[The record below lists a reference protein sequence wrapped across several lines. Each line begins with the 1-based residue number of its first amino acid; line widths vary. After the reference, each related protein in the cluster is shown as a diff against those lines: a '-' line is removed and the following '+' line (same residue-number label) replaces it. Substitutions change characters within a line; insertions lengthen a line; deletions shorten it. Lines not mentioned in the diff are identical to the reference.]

1 MENTVIVIAGPTAS
15 GKTSAA
21 IEVAKHFHTKIISA
35 DSRQCFK
42 ELNIGVARPTADE
55 LQSVEH
61 FFIASHSIFDKI
73 TANDF
78 EIYAL
83 EKADE
88 IFNVNKVAVLAGGTG
103 LYIKAFCEGLDEIPD
118 VDKSLRDKIVTRFN
132 ENGLAW
138 LQEEVE
144 KKDPS
149 FWQIAERQNPQRLM
163 RALEVIEGTGKSVLD
178 FRTGKKKR
186 RPFRIIKIAIDIPK
200 EKLHD
205 NIEKRVDWMFENGL
219 VSEVTA
225 LLPYQHLNALQTVG
239 YQEVFDYLN
248 GKISLQTARDN
259 VIKNTKRYAKRQ
271 LTWFRKDQAFHWLKP
286 DEITPYLHDPAS
298 DV

>member
-1 MENTVIVIAGPTAS
+1 MENTVIVIGGPTAS

-118 VDKSLRDKIVTRFN
+118 VDESLRDKIVTRFN

-186 RPFRIIKIAIDIPK
+186 RPFRIIRIAIDIPK

-286 DEITPYLHDPAS
+286 DEIIPYLHDPAS